1 MKNDL
6 KKVFLN
12 HKGKISDKW
21 ELYINEWDQIFYQ
34 YQDKDINLFEIGV
47 HNGGSLEIWAEYF
60 KNARQIVGCDINKDC
75 RKLEFE
81 DPRVSIIIGEINSD
95 SVKAALKALAN
106 NFDIVIDDGSHS
118 SGDIIRAFS
127 HYFNFVNPGGI
138 YVIEDLHAS
147 YWDEFEGGLHYP
159 FSAISFL
166 KRLVDIPNYEHWR
179 NNQSRD
185 DFLASFAKNYNLNFE
200 NFQFNAIHK
209 IEFLNS
215 LCIIHKRYPKEN
227 KLGNRMVV
235 GDIETVSEDWKRFDG
250 TTIHQM
256 SAHVQDF
263 SKFDIFSLIN
273 TNGKLIADAKNLKNT
288 LLKINSDFDEQSQK
302 IHELRQ
308 IITDREDHIGS
319 LQSDLNSLEQ
329 TQQGLLIDLSSREQ
343 IIGKLEV
350 MIADLRQAFEHLKK
364 EISSRDKQIEE
375 LKGIR
380 NRQNQAVERYDQ
392 ELKLKEQQI
401 ESYNL
406 NLENFEKIVHNQSRQ
421 IAELEEEVLSY
432 SLRENWQ
439 IKNIFRKLSKLV
451 GSKHL
456 IKNFYYYFRIRRS
469 GLFDEHYYL
478 QKYPDIRK
486 AKIDPLM
493 HYIQHGWKEARNPN
507 DRFDTRAYLAFNPD
521 IERTGINPLVHF
533 ITHSVSETH
542 ALNRFN
548 FKNNQ
553 FSYIDLST
561 HEGRLVAIPFNANA
575 PAQSQDILIF
585 PIIEWDF
592 RFQRP
597 QQIARQ
603 LAEAGHR
610 VFYIKSTF
618 RNMSAPLIQSIDRNI
633 YSVQLS
639 SGEPSTGIYS
649 SFSDK
654 NIKALE
660 SSIHQLKDH
669 FLINAAIMMVDLPTW
684 WKLAARLKD
693 SFGWKL
699 VYDCMDL
706 HIGFSNSSAMT
717 QRDEKLLLKNS
728 DLVLASSHRLY
739 EHAKTENE
747 HTILIP
753 NGTDFSLFHL
763 AKEQI
768 AVKEIKDIKDI
779 SKPIIGYYGAIADWF
794 DTHLVGDLA
803 SSHPE
808 WTFLLI
814 GSTDL
819 ADLEPLKGLPNVHLF
834 GEKPYAELPAY
845 LSNFDVCIIPFI
857 KNPLTQATNP
867 VKLFEYLSAGRPIVA
882 TRLDE
887 ISRYEEFVRLA
898 QTSDEWENA
907 IEESIAEVGST
918 ELLNKRF
925 NFARENSWEKRTR
938 RINAA
943 FAKLFPKI
951 SIIVLTYDNLNLTK
965 GCLESIIKNT
975 ALPDYELIIVDN
987 GSKKDTVDYLK
998 TFASETPNVVL
1009 QLNEKNLGFAAA
1021 NNQGFRISKGDYILF
1036 LNNDTIVTAGWLHR
1050 LWHHLSKDHNV
1061 GMVGPVTNSIG
1072 NEAKIEVS
1080 YTNLDDI
1087 NTFGAQRAKDFSGKA
1102 FSIKVLALYCCMISR
1117 DLFDEIGGLDER
1129 YEVAM
1134 FEDDDL
1140 AMKVR
1145 EKGLNLLCAE
1155 DVFIHHFH
1163 GASLKKLSGE
1173 DYQKLFEENKQKFEE
1188 KWGIE
1193 WQPHQ
1198 YRGKS

>member
-1 MKNDL
+1 MKNGL
-6 KKVFLN
+6 KKIFLK
-12 HKGKISDKW
+12 HTGKISDKW
-21 ELYINEWDQIFYQ
+21 ELYINEWDQIFSQ

-60 KNARQIVGCDINKDC
+60 KNARQIVGCDINEDC
-75 RKLEFE
+75 RKLKFE
-81 DPRVSIIIGEINSD
+81 DPRISIIIGEINSD
-95 SVKAALKALAN
+95 SVKAALKALVN
-106 NFDIVIDDGSHS
+106 NFDIIIDDGSHS
-118 SGDIIRAFS
+118 SGDIIRTFS
-127 HYFNFVNPGGI
+127 HYFNIVNPGGI

-185 DFLASFAKNYNLNFE
+185 DFLASFAKNYNLNFD
-200 NFQFNAIHK
+200 NFQFNTIHK

-227 KLGNRMVV
+227 KLGNRIVV
-235 GDIETVSEDWKRFDG
+235 GDIESVSEDWKRFDG
-250 TTIHQM
+250 TTIHQI
-256 SAHVQDF
+256 SAHVQDY
-263 SKFDIFSLIN
+263 SKYDIFSLIT
-273 TNGKLIADAKNLKNT
+273 TNDKLLADAQEFKEATQKLRSNVE
-288 LLKINSDFDEQSQK
+288 EQSQK

-308 IITDREDHIGS
+308 IIKDREDHIGS
-319 LQSDLNSLEQ
+319 LQLDLNTLEQ
-329 TQQGLLIDLSSREQ
+329 AHQSLLLDLRSREQ
-343 IIGKLEV
+343 IITKLEV
-350 MIADLRQAFEHLKK
+350 MIADLRQAFEHLNG

-375 LKGIR
+375 LKVIR
-380 NRQNQAVERYDQ
+380 DRRNQAVERFDK

-406 NLENFEKIVHNQSRQ
+406 NLENFERIVHDQSQQ

-432 SLRENWQ
+432 ALRENWQ
-439 IKNIFRKLSKLV
+439 IKNVFRKLSKFV

-456 IKNFYYYFRIRRS
+456 IKNFYYYFQIRRS

-478 QKYPDIRK
+478 QKYPDVRK

-561 HEGRLVAIPFNANA
+561 YEGRLVAIPFNANA
-575 PAQSQDILIF
+575 PAQSPDIIIF
-585 PIIEWDF
+585 PIIDWDF

-597 QQIARQ
+597 QQIACQ

-633 YSVQLS
+633 YLMQLS

-660 SSIHQLKDH
+660 SSMHQLKDH

-684 WKLAARLKD
+684 GKLAARLKD
-693 SFGWKL
+693 SYGWKL

-717 QRDEKLLLKNS
+717 QRDEKRLLQNS

-747 HTILIP
+747 HTILVP
-753 NGTDFSLFHL
+753 NGTDFSFFHQ

-768 AVKEIKDIKDI
+768 AVEEIKDI

-803 SSHPE
+803 STHPE

-819 ADLEPLKGLPNVHLF
+819 ADLDPFEGLPNVHLL
-834 GEKPYAELPAY
+834 GEKPYSELPAY
-845 LSNFDVCIIPFI
+845 LSNFDVCIIPFR
-857 KNPLTQATNP
+857 KTPLTQATNP
-867 VKLFEYLSAGRPIVA
+867 VKLFEYLSAGKPIVA

-887 ISRYEEFVRLA
+887 ISRYEKYVRLA
-898 QTSDEWENA
+898 ETTEEWETA
-907 IEESIAEVGST
+907 IMESIAEVRST

-925 NFARENSWEKRTR
+925 GFAMENSWEKRAR
-938 RINAA
+938 RITAA
-943 FAKLFPKI
+943 FAELFPKI
-951 SIIVLTYDNLNLTK
+951 SIIVLTYDNLDLTK

-975 ALPDYELIIVDN
+975 AHPNYELIIVDN
-987 GSKKDTVDYLK
+987 GSKNDTVDYLK
-998 TFASETPNVVL
+998 AFASKTPNVVL
-1009 QLNEKNLGFAAA
+1009 QVNEKNLGFAKA
-1021 NNQGFRISKGDYILF
+1021 NNQGFRMSEGEFIVF

-1050 LWHHLSKDHNV
+1050 LWHHLSKDNNV

-1072 NEAKIEVS
+1072 NEAKIDVS
-1080 YTNLDDI
+1080 YRYLDDI
-1087 NTFGAQRAKDFSGKA
+1087 QTFGAQRAKDFSGKA

-1117 DLFDEIGGLDER
+1117 DLFEELGGLDER
-1129 YEVAM
+1129 YDVAM

-1145 EKGLNLLCAE
+1145 EKGLDLLCAE

-1163 GASLKKLSGE
+1163 GASLKKLPE
-1173 DYQKLFEENKQKFEE
+1173 ENYQKLFEENKWKFEE
-1188 KWGIE
+1188 KWGKE
-1193 WQPHQ
+1193 WEPHQ